1 MQVVGVGSQEDFE
14 GVQEFVN
21 RTDLPTVPIL
31 WEQTGNFWRL
41 NSVRTN
47 SAMQLYSY
55 DLSQQSGIFFFND
68 NGRAVVL
75 DAAIQVP
82 WSPVDRT
89 ASS

>member
-41 NSVRTN
+41 NNVRTN

-55 DLSQQSGIFFFND
+55 DLSQQSGIIFFNN
-68 NGRAVVL
+68 NGRSVVL
-75 DAAIQVP
+75 DAALQTP
-82 WSPVDRT
+82 WAPVDRT

>member
-1 MQVVGVGSQEDFE
+1 MQLVGVGSQEDFE

-21 RTDLPTVPIL
+21 STDLETVPIL
-31 WEQTGNFWRL
+31 WEQTGNLWRL

-47 SAMQLYSY
+47 SAMQLFSY
-55 DLSQQSGIFFFND
+55 DLSRQSSIIFFND

-75 DAAIQVP
+75 DAAIQTP

>member
-31 WEQTGNFWRL
+31 WEQTGNLWRL
-41 NSVRTN
+41 NNVRTN

-55 DLSQQSGIFFFND
+55 DLSQQSGIIFFNN
-68 NGRAVVL
+68 NGRSVVL
-75 DAAIQVP
+75 DAAIQTP
-82 WSPVDRT
+82 WAPVDGT